1 MFRTA
6 SCSFTPQRSF
16 APKCPGPILSPA
28 PQIQYSCDTFLQ
40 TSRRVLS
47 HRQPAIPGN
56 SRYQK
61 SSQIPVG
68 ILGLLLRKAPGPAPV
83 LYVRSPI
90 PGRPQ
95 RQPRRRRSSPAASR
109 RQSRS
114 SSGPSPE
121 AHRSHPLR
129 SDSAESFPRS
139 LNRLCKNTFL
149 LPFGTPLLPLV
160 SRLFSNLC
168 EAGSHASRQR
178 LFSQSRQSGRLPVSP
193 SDAQSWLGYPPFFPP
208 NLSASSAFPGCGG
221 KSCAEL

>member
-1 MFRTA
+1 MPRPA

-47 HRQPAIPGN
+47 HRQPAIPCN
-56 SRYQK
+56 SRYQRN
-61 SSQIPVG
+61 SQIPEG
-68 ILGLLLRKAPGPAPV
+68 ILGQLLQKAPVPAPA

-90 PGRPQ
+90 PA
-95 RQPRRRRSSPAASR
+95 QPRHRRPHRRSSPAASR

-114 SSGPSPE
+114 SSELSPE

-139 LNRLCKNTFL
+139 SNRPCKNTFL
-149 LPFGTPLLPLV
+149 LPFGTPLLPQV

-168 EAGSHASRQR
+168 EAGFPASRQR
-178 LFSQSRQSGRLPVSP
+178 LFSQIRQSGRLPVFP
-193 SDAQSWLGYPPFFPP
+193 TDAQSWLGYPPFFPP
-208 NLSASSAFPGCGG
+208 NLSASSAFLGCGG